1 MTDILERF
9 GLTGSMKP
17 KLIALFLLISI
28 IPIITVSYL
37 AFEYGSASTEEQV
50 MAHLT
55 SIADIKKD
63 VIERWFEKNQNDV
76 KIYSGYIQ
84 VVNLIDSHE
93 KGTADLPEIKRDVTN
108 LFQNINYGRHHYKR
122 LAITNN
128 SGAVIVSTDTEDIGS
143 ILNDNYITYPIST
156 KEVYIKDIFKTDEDE
171 FSMIFSAP
179 IFSVDNETGEK
190 SNEVIGI
197 LIIEIDMAES
207 LYPII
212 GNLHGMGDSGETL
225 LVRREGNEVVF
236 INELRHMNESA
247 LYLRIPINS
256 TDALPAI
263 RSSGG
268 EEGIMITDDY
278 RGEQVLS
285 AYRHID
291 FPNWGL
297 VAKIDQKEAF
307 AGINNLRNQIAAVSV
322 FLILLAFVM
331 AILVSTRIT
340 RPIIHLEELTK
351 KVAQG
356 DFSEYPKVTSN
367 DEIGSLTNSFVKMET
382 DLARSRR
389 ELEDY
394 SENLEHKVEQRTKE
408 LEESE
413 GRFRGLFETM
423 SSGVAVYEAVDNGK
437 DFIFKDFNPA
447 GERIEGLRKEDII
460 GKRVTKVFPGV
471 EDFGIFEVFQRVWRT
486 GKSED
491 FPQAIYM
498 DDKNLG
504 SWRENQVYNLPS
516 GEIVAVYDDITER
529 KKAEEELQETSDYLN
544 KLIDYTNAPFVV
556 WDPEL
561 KITKV
566 NHAFERLTGYS
577 ADELV
582 NTKLPMYFPKE
593 SRQQSMDQV
602 ERTLSGEYWESVDMP
617 ILQKSGNIRY
627 MVWNS
632 ANLYDKDGKTIA
644 ITIAQGIDITERKK
658 MADEIKEMNIDL
670 EQKVEERT
678 SELTA
683 VNKELEAFSYSVSH
697 DLRAPL
703 RSVDGFSQ
711 ALLEDY
717 GDKFDETGTDYLNRV
732 RNATLNME
740 HLIDDLLNLSR
751 ITRGEVVYK
760 DVYLSEL
767 VSKIA
772 ERYEIEQPDRRVEF
786 TITEGLKVNGDKRLL
801 RAMLENLISNAYKFS
816 SQEPIAKIEF
826 GIANIND
833 ENIYYIR
840 DNGVGF
846 DMKYADKLFG
856 AFQRLHSKME
866 FSGTGIG
873 LATVQRIIH
882 KHGGH
887 VWAESELGKGATFYF
902 TL

>member
-1 MTDILERF
+1 MPTILDRF

-17 KLIALFLLISI
+17 KLIALFLLVSI
-28 IPIITVSYL
+28 IPIITISYL
-37 AFEYGSASTEEQV
+37 AFEYGSASTEERV

-55 SIADIKKD
+55 SIADLKKNE
-63 VIERWFEKNQNDV
+63 IENWLEEHKRDIEFFSEYV
-76 KIYSGYIQ
+76 EF
-84 VVNLIDSHE
+84 VNLINSHE
-93 KGTADLPEIKRDVTN
+93 KDTADLPKIKRDVAN
-108 LFQNINYGRHHYKR
+108 LFENINHGHHHYKH
-122 LAITNN
+122 LTITNN
-128 SGAVIVSTDTEDIGS
+128 SGAVIVSTDPEYEGS
-143 ILNDNYITYPIST
+143 ILNDNYITDPIST

-171 FSMIFSAP
+171 FSMMFSAP

-190 SNEVIGI
+190 SNEIIGV
-197 LIIEIDMAES
+197 LIIEIDMVGS
-207 LYPII
+207 LYPMIE
-212 GNLHGMGDSGETL
+212 HWPGMGDTGETL

-236 INELRHMNESA
+236 INKLRHLNEPP
-247 LYLRIPINS
+247 LYLRIPVNS
-256 TDALPAI
+256 TTALPAI

-268 EEGIMITDDY
+268 EEGIMITEDY
-278 RGEQVLS
+278 IGEEVLS

-291 FPNWGL
+291 LVNWGF
-297 VAKIDQKEAF
+297 VAKIDQQEAF
-307 AGINNLRNQIAAVSV
+307 AGIDKLRNQITAVSV
-322 FLILLAFVM
+322 FLILLAFGM
-331 AILVSTRIT
+331 AVWISNSIT
-340 RPIIHLEELTK
+340 RPIIHLEKLTK

-367 DEIGSLTNSFVKMET
+367 DEIGSLTNSFLKMQT
-382 DLARSRR
+382 DLARSRK

-394 SENLEHKVEQRTKE
+394 SENLEHKVEERTQE

-413 GRFRGLFETM
+413 GRFKGLFDTM
-423 SSGVAVYEAVDNGK
+423 RSGVAVYESVDNGK

-460 GKRVTKVFPGV
+460 GKRLTKVFPGV
-471 EDFGIFEVFQRVWRT
+471 KDFGIFEVFQRVWRT

-498 DDKNLG
+498 DDSNLG
-504 SWRENQVYNLPS
+504 SWRDNQVYNLPS

-529 KKAEEELQETSDYLN
+529 KKAEEALQETSDYLN

-556 WDPEL
+556 WNPEF

-602 ERTLSGEYWESVDMP
+602 ERTSRGEYWESVDMP

-632 ANLYDKDGKTIA
+632 ANLYDKDGETIA
-644 ITIAQGIDITERKK
+644 ITIAQGIDITERKR
-658 MADEIKEMNIDL
+658 MADEIKQMNIDL

-732 RNATLNME
+732 RNATLDME

-760 DVYLSEL
+760 DVYLSDL
-767 VSKIA
+767 VSEIA
-772 ERYEIEQPDRRVEF
+772 ERYKTEQPDRRVEF
-786 TITEGLKVNGDKRLL
+786 TITDGLKVNGDERLL

-816 SQEPIAKIEF
+816 SKEPISKIEF

-866 FSGTGIG
+866 FLGTGIG